1 MGTSKVTGKLFFEMV
16 ACGSNNL
23 FANKSIVNDLN
34 VFPIPDG
41 DTGDN
46 MFMTINSGVGA
57 VSGADGKTLS
67 EVAAGVAKGMLL
79 GARGNSGVILS
90 RIFAGISAG
99 LKGADDADVDLFAA
113 AMRSGIDESYGAVS
127 VPVEGTILTVYRDAV
142 EYANSRVTPSCALE
156 DYFADLVGELRAS
169 LDRTPELLAVLKE
182 AGVVDSGGAGFVY
195 IAEGMQD
202 ALLGKKAAHAVS
214 EASPAAKA
222 VDISLFDENS
232 VLEFGYC
239 TEFLLRLQNAKT
251 DIENFD
257 IDGFTAYLNSVGNSV
272 VAFRDGSIVKVHV
285 HTMDPGQVLS
295 YCRRYGEFLTVKI
308 ENMTLQHNETTVQN
322 RYEAKKPMRHKKYG
336 IVTVAAGDGIK
347 DTFSALGCDA
357 VVDGGQSMNPS
368 AEDFIRAFDGIN
380 ADTILVFPNNG
391 NIIMTAKQAASLYE
405 KASVAVVDTRSI
417 GEGYVAISMLDLNC
431 DTADEIVE
439 QAKEAIDGVVT
450 ATVCR
455 ASRDTEK
462 DGVSVKSGDFIGF
475 SDDDVIYSDSPSAAD
490 ALTELAEKLDAGD
503 RDIIMIISGKDAKES
518 DVADIYSKLTAKYKY
533 AEVIMIDGGQPIY
546 DYMMILE

>member
-1 MGTSKVTGKLFFEMV
+1 MVMG
-16 ACGSNNL
+16 GSNNL
-23 FANKSIVNDLN
+23 YANKGIVNDLN

-57 VSGADGKTLS
+57 IDGKADGKPLGD
-67 EVAAGVAKGMLL
+67 VASAISKGMLL

-90 RIFAGISAG
+90 RIFAGISNG
-99 LKGADDADVDLFAA
+99 LGGAETADVDLVGQAFSAGVKEA
-113 AMRSGIDESYGAVS
+113 YGAVS

-142 EYANSRVTPSCALE
+142 EYANSKLAPERTLE
-156 DYFADLVGELRAS
+156 EYFTDLTQELRAS
-169 LDRTPELLAVLKE
+169 LERTPDLLAVLKE

-202 ALLGKKAAHAVS
+202 ALLGKNADRAAG
-214 EASPAAKA
+214 EASPSAKA

-257 IDGFTAYLNSVGNSV
+257 IDGFIAYLNSVGNSV

-285 HTMDPGQVLS
+285 HTMDPGQVLT

-322 RYEAKKPMRHKKYG
+322 RYDPKKSLPHKKYG
-336 IVTVAAGDGIK
+336 IVAVAAGDGIK
-347 DTFSALGCDA
+347 ETFSALGCDA

-368 AEDFIRAFDGIN
+368 AEDFLRAFDSMN

-391 NIIMTAKQAASLYE
+391 NIIMTAKQAASLYD
-405 KASVAVVDTRSI
+405 KAAVAVIETRSV
-417 GEGYVAISMLDLNC
+417 GEGYAAISMLDLNC
-431 DTADEIVE
+431 DTAEEIAE

-455 ASRDTEK
+455 AIRDTEK
-462 DGVSVKSGDFIGF
+462 DGVSVKSGDYIGF
-475 SDDDVIYSDSPSAAD
+475 SDDDVIYSDSPSAPE
-490 ALTELAEKLDAGD
+490 ALLDLAESLDAGD
-503 RDIIMIISGKDAKES
+503 HDIIMVISGKDAKES
-518 DVADIYSKLTAKYKY
+518 DAADIYNKLKAKYKY
-533 AEVIMIDGGQPIY
+533 ADVIMIDGGQPIY